1 MWLSSLS
8 SQAVLLVEQVTGDT
22 LPHSSMP
29 SEAEERISIDKRRE
43 RDNIEQWNYLLNSLK
58 TVDVFYV
65 FLFSMN
71 NKR

>member
-8 SQAVLLVEQVTGDT
+8 SQAVLLVEQVTGDP

-43 RDNIEQWNYLLNSLK
+43 RDTIEQWNYLLNSLK
-58 TVDVFYV
+58 TVYVFYV
-65 FLFSMN
+65 FML
-71 NKR
+71 